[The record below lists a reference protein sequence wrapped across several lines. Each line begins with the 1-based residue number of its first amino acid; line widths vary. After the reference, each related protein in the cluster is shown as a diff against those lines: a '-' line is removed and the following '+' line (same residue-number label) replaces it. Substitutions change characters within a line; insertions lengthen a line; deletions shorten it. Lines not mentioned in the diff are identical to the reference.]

1 MQKLL
6 DQITCDHIEIHGS
19 VSGGIQ
25 VNGKATIKKSAT
37 VVGTLRYELISV
49 EEGASVYSDLH
60 CTKADQKLVDKI
72 SHLKK
77 TINPQ
82 KLNTIS
88 LMPDKKQEDP
98 KEETTKIEKDK
109 KKKRSFFS

>member
-1 MQKLL
+1 MRL
-6 DQITCDHIEIHGS
+6 
-19 VSGGIQ
+19 
-25 VNGKATIKKSAT
+25 AT
-37 VVGTLRYELISV
+37 VVGTLRYDVISV

-77 TINPQ
+77 IMKQ
-82 KLNTIS
+82 GDLNTTTS
-88 LMPDKKQEDP
+88 LVVENK
-98 KEETTKIEKDK
+98 ETTIEKPAKPEQEK